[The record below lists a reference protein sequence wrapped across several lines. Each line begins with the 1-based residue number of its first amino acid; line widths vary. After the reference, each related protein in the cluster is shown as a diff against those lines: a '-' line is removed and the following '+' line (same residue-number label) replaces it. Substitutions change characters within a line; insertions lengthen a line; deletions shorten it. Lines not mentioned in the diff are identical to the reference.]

1 MVKKF
6 FLLIFIIFFGT
17 FFTNFLKNKTKD
29 LDQKIILKKDDI
41 FELKKNN
48 ESEIKENIFLKNP
61 ERIKL
66 LAEKYLGEDYIF
78 YNKSNIKEF
87 RISENK

>member
-6 FLLIFIIFFGT
+6 FLLIFIIFIGT
-17 FFTNFLKNKTKD
+17 FFTNLLKNKTKE

-48 ESEIKENIFLKNP
+48 DSEIKENIFLKNP

-66 LAEKYLGEDYIF
+66 LAEKYLSKDYIF
-78 YNKSNIKEF
+78 YNKSNIKELE
-87 RISENK
+87 ISENK

>member
-17 FFTNFLKNKTKD
+17 FFTNFLKNKTKE

-48 ESEIKENIFLKNP
+48 ESEIKENIFFKNP

-66 LAEKYLGEDYIF
+66 LAEKYLSEDYIF
-78 YNKSNIKEF
+78 YNKPNIKEF